1 MSSGTHEHKAPW
13 PQEQG
18 DIEVSLVAV
27 TKFRIVYRG
36 MSFHACVHAL
46 SLSRVQLLVT
56 LWTVAHQASL
66 SMEYSR
72 QEYWS
77 RLPFPAPGDLPY
89 SGIEPTSLVSPALTG
104 RSFATALPGKPTS
117 CFLGDP
123 KYYRHAGPRTQSHLT
138 SRAR

>member
-66 SMEYSR
+66 SMEFSR

-77 RLPFPAPGDLPY
+77 GVPCPSPEDPPNP
-89 SGIEPTSLVSPALTG
+89 GIEPRSPALAG
-104 RSFATALPGKPTS
+104 RFFTI
-117 CFLGDP
+117 
-123 KYYRHAGPRTQSHLT
+123 
-138 SRAR
+138 

>member
-66 SMEYSR
+66 CPWNSAGR
-72 QEYWS
+72 NIGAGCHFLLQ
-77 RLPFPAPGDLPY
+77 
-89 SGIEPTSLVSPALTG
+89 GI
-104 RSFATALPGKPTS
+104 
-117 CFLGDP
+117 FLIQGLNP
-123 KYYRHAGPRTQSHLT
+123 HL
-138 SRAR
+138 